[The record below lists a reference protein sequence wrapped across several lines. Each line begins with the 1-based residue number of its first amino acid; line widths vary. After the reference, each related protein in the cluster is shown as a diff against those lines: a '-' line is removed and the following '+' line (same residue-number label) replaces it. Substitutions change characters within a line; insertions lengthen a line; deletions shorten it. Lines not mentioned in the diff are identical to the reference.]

1 MKHFS
6 KKLALLL
13 AILTCLG
20 VLATSLTGCRNNNQ
34 DDETTGITD
43 TGSDSGS
50 GNTEPGNQASYT
62 IHVTSAGGMK
72 LAGATVVV
80 YADDTLTDMV
90 AYGSTDAEGKATVS
104 MPQKN
109 GYVAVLSTLPD
120 GYKPAPY
127 YPLTGSETTIQV
139 TSSVIDSTDHTG
151 KEYKLGDVIR
161 DFQVTDV
168 EGRTLKLSEL
178 LKEKDMVLINFWYI
192 GCSWC
197 EKEFPYMN
205 SAYEKYKDDIEIVAL
220 NHNDADSE
228 DAIKLFRDTS
238 FDPPLSFPLAKDYTG
253 IGPSFR
259 MQVANGRGYPTSI
272 IVDRY
277 GVICVIE
284 EGGIVS
290 EEPFIAMFEH
300 FTGDDYQ
307 QKLINSVDDLVER
320 PKPNVEMPS
329 SEEINKAFSNG
340 LTATFTPETNEKDAE
355 YSWPFIITEKDG
367 ATCITNSNSDK
378 NSSYAT
384 MYATVSLKKGEA
396 LAFDYWAS
404 SEQGSDVLYMLAKNN
419 SINKDT
425 YKDIYQISG
434 LDTKWNT
441 CYTFVAN
448 EDGEYSIGFCF
459 VKDSSDKAGD
469 DRVYLKNLRV
479 VKESAIDVPTYIP
492 RYAVSDRTADGS
504 GYNKY
509 ATVVYNE
516 TDGLYHVGTKD
527 GPLLLVDLMK
537 GTRFSDTGIYYFA
550 LDGKITL
557 NGKDYLEELIPYA
570 SFASNS
576 AISGLCSVNEELK
589 GLLEIVAQAVGI
601 ENDNPNQWLQM
612 CSYYDAYGTN
622 GAQLQDPVKG
632 LSTSNAFEAK
642 EGDDNE
648 VYYDRMIMPRGL
660 FYEFKPT
667 KSGAYRITSHSDALV
682 EGWIVLEDGSEYYVF
697 EGGERLYTDEKNVSM
712 VVYMEAG
719 TSYFI
724 DICFYDVY
732 QIGGFTFSIE
742 YLGESYKQ
750 FHVGSPGF
758 FTFPE
763 GSESGDSLGE
773 LAEILAGGIN
783 VVLDKDG
790 YYHELR
796 EDGSIGSIIY
806 ADFLFTTSIFG
817 SENIQTLIDKGAF
830 DFSRSESDEY
840 ILDFVRVHGDNTKNY
855 LKEYWGTQYDEL
867 AAAHKLDEVLAGKM
881 HGSSSDKTA
890 AARAYVKKM
899 IAASAEHPEL
909 EGCVPVD
916 KELGAMLQELMD
928 KYTFQGVE
936 HSWTKI
942 CYYYRYVGA

>member
-6 KKLALLL
+6 KQLALLL
-13 AILTCLG
+13 AILTLIG
-20 VLATSLTGCRNNNQ
+20 VLGSTFVGCKN
-34 DDETTGITD
+34 DKGGEETTGTTQDTAPD
-43 TGSDSGS
+43 TGK
-50 GNTEPGNQASYT
+50 TEPSSKTAYT
-62 IHVTSAGGMK
+62 ITVQSAGGMK
-72 LAGATVVV
+72 LEKATIVI
-80 YADDTLTDMV
+80 YADETLADMV
-90 AYGSTDAEGKATVS
+90 AYGSTNAEGKATIE
-104 MPQKN
+104 MPRKD
-109 GYVAVLSTLPD
+109 GYVAVVSTLPD
-120 GYKPAPY
+120 GYNPAPS
-127 YPLTGSETTIQV
+127 YPLTGTDTTIEV
-139 TSSVIDSTDHTG
+139 TSSVIDSTDHAG
-151 KEYKLGDVIR
+151 IEYKLGDVIR
-161 DFQVTDV
+161 DFEVTDV
-168 EGRTLKLSEL
+168 EGKAMKLSDL
-178 LKEKDMVLINFWYI
+178 LKEKKMVLINFWYI

-205 SAYEKYKDDIEIVAL
+205 SAYDKYKDDIEIVAL

-238 FDPPLSFPLAKDYTG
+238 FDPPLAFPLCKDYTG

-290 EEPFIAMFEH
+290 EEPFIALFDH
-300 FTGDDYQ
+300 FTAENYE
-307 QKLINSVDDLVER
+307 QKLITSVDDLVER

-329 SEEINKAFSNG
+329 SEEINRVFSNG
-340 LTATFTPETNEKDAE
+340 LTATFSPETNEKDAE
-355 YSWPFIITEKDG
+355 YSWPFVITKKDG
-367 ATCITNSNSDK
+367 VDCITNSNTDK
-378 NSSYAT
+378 NTSYAT

-404 SEQGSDVLYMLAKNN
+404 SEQGADVLYLLAKNN

-434 LDTKWNT
+434 VDTKWNT
-441 CYTFVAN
+441 CYTYVAA

-469 DRVYLKNLRV
+469 DRVYLKNLRI

-492 RYAVSDRTADGS
+492 RYAASDRTADGS

-509 ATVVYNE
+509 VTVVFNE
-516 TDGLYHVGTKD
+516 SDGLYHVGTKD
-527 GPLLLVDLMK
+527 GPLLLANLMSA
-537 GTRFSDTGIYYFA
+537 TRFSDTGLYYFA
-550 LDGKITL
+550 LDGKFVL
-557 NGKDYLEELIPYA
+557 DGKDYSEDLLPYA
-570 SFASNS
+570 SYASNS
-576 AISGLCSVNEELK
+576 ALSGMCSVDQGLK
-589 GLLEIVAQAVGI
+589 EILEAAALALGI
-601 ENDNPNQWLQM
+601 ESDNPNQWLQM

-622 GAQLQDPVKG
+622 GVQLQDPVRG
-632 LSTSNAFEAK
+632 LSTSNPFTAV
-642 EGDDNE
+642 EGDENE

-660 FYEFKPT
+660 LYEFIPT
-667 KSGAYRITSHSDALV
+667 KSGAYRITSHSTSLV
-682 EGWIVLEDGSEYYVF
+682 EGWIMLADETEYYVY
-697 EGGERLYTDEKNVSM
+697 EGGERLYTDENNVSM

-719 TSYFI
+719 TPYYI

-732 QIGGFTFSIE
+732 EIGGFKFSVD
-742 YLGESYKQ
+742 YLGESYDQ

-783 VVLDKDG
+783 IKLGDDG

-796 EDGSIGSIIY
+796 EDGTLGSILY

-817 SENIQTLIDKGAF
+817 SENLQTLIDKGAF

-840 ILDFVRVHGDNTKNY
+840 ILDFVRVHGDDTKDY
-855 LKEYWGTQYDEL
+855 LKKYWGTQYDEL
-867 AAAHKLDEVLAGKM
+867 AAAHNLDEVLAGKL
-881 HGSSSDKTA
+881 HGSSKDKTEQ
-890 AARAYVKKM
+890 ARSYIQKM
-899 IAASAEHPEL
+899 IALTEENPEL

-916 KELGAMLQELMD
+916 AELGALLQELMD
-928 KYTFQGVE
+928 KYTFPGVD

-942 CYYYRYVGA
+942 CYYYRHVGA